1 MTDAAQGSPEAG
13 RDRNRIVNL
22 SDGVFAIAITLL
34 VLDIRAP
41 DIPQNMVSSQ
51 LPGALLSLWPKYLSY
66 VLSFV
71 GISTYWIIHHS
82 IFRTIRSYNRII
94 LYLNLLFLMVV
105 AFVPFPTSLLGEYG
119 NHQLPVAIYAATL
132 AVGRA

>member
-1 MTDAAQGSPEAG
+1 MIRSSSGEAG
-13 RDRNRIVNL
+13 RDRDRIVNL

-51 LPGALLSLWPKYLSY
+51 LPGVLLSLWPKYLGY

-71 GISTYWIIHHS
+71 GISAFWLIHHS
-82 IFRTIRSYNRII
+82 IFRPIRS
-94 LYLNLLFLMVV
+94 
-105 AFVPFPTSLLGEYG
+105 
-119 NHQLPVAIYAATL
+119 
-132 AVGRA
+132 